1 MSNARMP
8 AALLGFLVA
17 VIWSSSSTFAADA
30 APPAL
35 ELVASHTKA
44 SPRSGVLILVIRR
57 ADAIGK
63 PITLRAADG
72 AHLWTASSAGACSG
86 TPQGTALLE
95 LPADAA
101 NPATVCFAMDSVTA
115 GVQAL
120 ATIAAGTT
128 VYSAATQSIDVAE
141 PASDSFWEKPG
152 VSVILSAF
160 VGFVFGLGSAWF
172 QVWFD
177 TWKQAREARASAQ
190 QFIASALFPELRDHA
205 TALAEYVNADD
216 AKRRTICTRTLK
228 VPKITDA
235 LSAGRLAGL
244 SSYFASVSHAQFDA
258 DLRAYDEN
266 LTAFNRWADRLS
278 QQQPAE
284 RQTGEQQLVVVN
296 LRNQLVGW
304 QIA

>member
-1 MSNARMP
+1 MSNARTQ
-8 AALLGFLVA
+8 AALLGLLVA
-17 VIWSSSSTFAADA
+17 VTWSPSSTVAAAD

-35 ELVASHTKA
+35 ELVASHTKVT
-44 SPRSGVLILVIRR
+44 PRSGVLILVIRR
-57 ADAIGK
+57 ADAVGK

-72 AHLWTASSAGACSG
+72 AHLWSASPDRACSG
-86 TPQGTALLE
+86 ASQGTALLE

-101 NPATVCFAMDSVTA
+101 NPAPVCFAMDSVTA

-120 ATIAAGTT
+120 ATIAAGNT
-128 VYSAATQSIDVAE
+128 VYSAATQSIDIAE
-141 PASDSFWEKPG
+141 PVSQSFWDKPG

-177 TWKQAREARASAQ
+177 TWKQAREAGASAQ

-216 AKRRTICTRTLK
+216 AKRRAICTRTLK

-244 SSYFASVSHAQFDA
+244 SSYFASVSHAELDA
-258 DLRAYDEN
+258 ELRAYDEN
-266 LTAFNRWADRLS
+266 LTSFNRWADRLS
-278 QQQPAE
+278 QQQAADRE
-284 RQTGEQQLVVVN
+284 TGEQQLIAGR
-296 LRNQLVGW
+296 LRDQLAGW
-304 QIA
+304 RIA